1 MPKYLLV
8 ARDSGTWES
17 AAGTMSPSEMQAIL
31 AQYSAW
37 GARVAGQGK
46 LKEGHKLRDG
56 EGKVIRSQKERLR
69 VTDGPHSESKEVIGG
84 IWVLEAD
91 SYDEV
96 VKLASD
102 SPHLQFGSLE
112 VRQIEDME

>member
-1 MPKYLLV
+1 MPKYLLI
-8 ARDSGTWES
+8 ARDSGAWETS
-17 AAGTMSPSEMQAIL
+17 TGTMSPSEMQAIM
-31 AQYSAW
+31 AQYSDW

-56 EGKVIRSQKERLR
+56 EGKVLRAQQEQLR
-69 VTDGPHSESKEVIGG
+69 VTDGPHVASKEVIGG
-84 IWVLEAD
+84 YWLLEAD

-112 VRQIEDME
+112 VREIEEME

>member
-1 MPKYLLV
+1 MPQYLLV
-8 ARDSGTWES
+8 ARDSGAWET
-17 AAGTMSPSEMQAIL
+17 ATGAMSPSEMQAIMT
-31 AQYSAW
+31 QYSDW

-46 LKEGHKLRDG
+46 LKGGHKLRDG
-56 EGKVIRSQKERLR
+56 EGKVLRSQNEKLR

-84 IWVLEAD
+84 IWVIEAD
-91 SYDEV
+91 NYDEV

-112 VRQIEDME
+112 VREIEEMG